1 MILIHDRQNTTR
13 MLNNKKKE
21 TIKELNRLFN
31 NDDLHFSIGAQRG
44 QKLDI
49 AGPMFWLSLAWLN
62 WPVTG
67 TKIITGC

>member
-44 QKLDI
+44 QQLDI
-49 AGPMFWLSLAWLN
+49 AGPMF
-62 WPVTG
+62 
-67 TKIITGC
+67 